1 MSIDTYKIIAV
12 EAGRRNEKW
21 DIVVVEAILPSDLTV
36 YDHTIVPTKLSVWV
50 QNNTTYCITANF
62 TR

>member
-1 MSIDTYKIIAV
+1 MSIHGESDITINTYKIIAV

-36 YDHTIVPTKLSVWV
+36 YDHTIVPTELSV
-50 QNNTTYCITANF
+50 
-62 TR
+62 